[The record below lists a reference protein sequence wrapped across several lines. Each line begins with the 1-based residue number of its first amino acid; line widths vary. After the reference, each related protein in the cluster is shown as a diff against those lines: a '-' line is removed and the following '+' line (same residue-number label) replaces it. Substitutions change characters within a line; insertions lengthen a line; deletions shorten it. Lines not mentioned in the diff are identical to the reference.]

1 MENAREMLQAVRDA
15 LADVERVLERYE
27 RAKSKAEGTR
37 AGRYGG
43 VAGDG
48 NSVHHVGHDAL
59 ENYIQAGEELG
70 EALNYWI
77 DLLKEQEQ
85 QAAKLPNSWEKLIIN
100 YRYLWPR
107 LLTWPQIA
115 EKMDLTAQHCYDLHK
130 RALKLMEKA
139 S

>member
-1 MENAREMLQAVRDA
+1 MERAREKLQAVRDA
-15 LADVERVLERYE
+15 LADLERVLERYE
-27 RAKSKAEGTR
+27 RAKSEAEGTR

-59 ENYIQAGEELG
+59 ENYIQAREEML

-77 DLLKEQEQ
+77 ELLKAQER
-85 QAAKLPNSWEKLIIN
+85 QAAKLPESLEKAIID

-107 LLTWPQIA
+107 LLTWAEIA
-115 EKMDLTAQHCYDLHK
+115 ARAHVSTKYCYELHK